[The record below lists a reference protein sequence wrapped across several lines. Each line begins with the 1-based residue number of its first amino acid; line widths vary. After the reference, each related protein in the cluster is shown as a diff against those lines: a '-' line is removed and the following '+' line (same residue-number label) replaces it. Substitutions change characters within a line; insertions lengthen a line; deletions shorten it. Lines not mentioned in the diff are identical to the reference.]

1 MGFSISTLL
10 EVDGEEG
17 RILQTCNF
25 DSNCN
30 TDGIKNQR
38 ALN

>member
-10 EVDGEEG
+10 EVDGEG

-30 TDGIKNQR
+30 TDGIKN
-38 ALN
+38 